1 MKEAPFL
8 PCKTLLMTLA
18 SLSGIDAMPTTRIS
32 ITLWIQTGHSVS
44 DFGNVSVNLVD
55 KYQTYG
61 TIYSVESFL
70 VFLGE
75 SRMIDFYNK
84 RNERKVAFKYPVGGN
99 RNILRKVE
107 GVKLA
112 SFTGPGGRGITVQ
125 ELDGKIRSVSVR
137 KIVQY

>member
-1 MKEAPFL
+1 
-8 PCKTLLMTLA
+8 
-18 SLSGIDAMPTTRIS
+18 
-32 ITLWIQTGHSVS
+32 
-44 DFGNVSVNLVD
+44 
-55 KYQTYG
+55 
-61 TIYSVESFL
+61 
-70 VFLGE
+70 
-75 SRMIDFYNK
+75 MIDFYNK